1 VFCSTTLG
9 GEPTE
14 PEVVGDDPVVGVP
27 AWDVPPG
34 EARVDLPV
42 QPRPVLRSKCSV
54 AVRAHLLRRWHRL
67 RHADRAMSSLAVQR
81 RDIVPCMPV
90 PAGTRQRYN
99 PNPAGGRTPGVP
111 RRIGVTVRLEMPEH
125 EKLHAAAA
133 ALGTTL
139 SVVMSELVRRLE
151 LDEHNKPAWLESPPA
166 APHQE
171 QLIA

>member
-1 VFCSTTLG
+1 
-9 GEPTE
+9 
-14 PEVVGDDPVVGVP
+14 
-27 AWDVPPG
+27 
-34 EARVDLPV
+34 
-42 QPRPVLRSKCSV
+42 
-54 AVRAHLLRRWHRL
+54 
-67 RHADRAMSSLAVQR
+67 MSSLAVQTH
-81 RDIVPCMPV
+81 DIVPCMPV

-99 PNPAGGRTPGVP
+99 PNPAGGRTPGVT
-111 RRIGVTVRLEMPEH
+111 RRIGVTVRLEIPEH

-151 LDEHNKPAWLESPPA
+151 LDEHNKPTWLESTPA